1 MLLLD
6 PADIR
11 AADPGVSACP
21 AAAAGADAAAAIASL
36 VLLQCLSCLHYLEL
50 GVDVSPI
57 VEVDQH
63 SLFEVVAHCAAA
75 AACSSFSHP
84 ERYMLA
90 AGLHSCT
97 QSILASFLI
106 RRYP

>member
-1 MLLLD
+1 MLLLA
-6 PADIR
+6 PADIS

-21 AAAAGADAAAAIASL
+21 AAGAGADAAAAIASL

-50 GVDVSPI
+50 GVDIPPI
-57 VEVDQH
+57 VKVDQH

-75 AACSSFSHP
+75 ACSSLSHP

-90 AGLHSCT
+90 AG
-97 QSILASFLI
+97 
-106 RRYP
+106 